1 MNEDTRKKVDVRLAR
16 IAGQVTGIRNMVSD
30 ERYCV
35 DILLQLSAAISAL
48 KRVEHIVLESHLDT
62 CVVAALQSNDET
74 EREQKIQEVMEVIA
88 TFGKQ

>member
-1 MNEDTRKKVDVRLAR
+1 
-16 IAGQVTGIRNMVSD
+16 MVSD

>member
-1 MNEDTRKKVDVRLAR
+1 
-16 IAGQVTGIRNMVSD
+16 MVSD

-62 CVVAALQSNDET
+62 CVVAALQSNDEK